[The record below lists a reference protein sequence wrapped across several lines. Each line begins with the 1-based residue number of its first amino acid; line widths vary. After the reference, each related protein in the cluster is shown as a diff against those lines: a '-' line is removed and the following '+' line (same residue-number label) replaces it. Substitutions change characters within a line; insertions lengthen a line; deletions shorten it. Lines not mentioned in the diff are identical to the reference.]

1 MGLSKQDLML
11 EEKKLTDTINE
22 IDEQISSAGESLNLD
37 EEQLKAFQKMMW
49 SNKQEFDDQE
59 MNVFL
64 EENEVKVMQL
74 ERRAKHLRVLNSV
87 RNKPYFG
94 SIVFDDEPIYIG
106 ITSVKR
112 DMDYLVYD
120 WRSPICSLFY
130 DFGVGYAKYAAPGGI
145 EEGFIS
151 QKRQYKIENAKLTNV
166 FDTTVAVDDEMLQD
180 VLAENSSDK
189 MKNIVNT
196 IQAEQ
201 NEVIRNVKDKNI
213 IVQGIAGSGKT
224 SVALHRIAFLLY
236 RLEHLTSG
244 NVLIFSP
251 NNVFAEYISEV
262 LPDLGEENTMQT
274 TYHEFASTFISEYYR
289 VEPYSSFVERYYKGN
304 RQDNNLI
311 EYKLSDQFALD
322 IEAFVKYFTK
332 AARFIKSFEYKEK
345 VIPFEELN
353 ELLHDRYNNKPLF
366 ERVELIAE
374 KINNTY
380 FTGKPK
386 DEISILSK
394 LYKCSNFQKDYKA
407 IYKAFFE
414 TVIFN
419 NSYKFD
425 YRRNENIRNLNEKVL
440 NYEDASPFIY
450 LKCLLEGFPYQVAM
464 RQVVIDEAQDYTY
477 LQYKILRK
485 IFKNASFTILG
496 DVNQT
501 VNPFYR
507 YESLNILL
515 NIFEDGRYME
525 LNKTYRSSPE
535 IISYANSILGLN
547 HVSAI
552 RRDNHLPIIKERME
566 ELSHIG
572 KAVKYL
578 KQKYKSICIITKSI
592 DEARIIAEGL
602 RPNYPKISVIDI
614 ETQMFNKQL
623 VVAPAYGV
631 KGLEFDSVIIINNFS
646 NDKYLYYVAVTRA
659 QHELIVYEKTTK

>member
-130 DFGVGYAKYAAPGGI
+130 DFGVGYAKYVAPGGI

-304 RQDNNLI
+304 R
-311 EYKLSDQFALD
+311 Y
-322 IEAFVKYFTK
+322 
-332 AARFIKSFEYKEK
+332 
-345 VIPFEELN
+345 
-353 ELLHDRYNNKPLF
+353 
-366 ERVELIAE
+366 
-374 KINNTY
+374 
-380 FTGKPK
+380 
-386 DEISILSK
+386 
-394 LYKCSNFQKDYKA
+394 
-407 IYKAFFE
+407 
-414 TVIFN
+414 
-419 NSYKFD
+419 
-425 YRRNENIRNLNEKVL
+425 
-440 NYEDASPFIY
+440 
-450 LKCLLEGFPYQVAM
+450 
-464 RQVVIDEAQDYTY
+464 
-477 LQYKILRK
+477 
-485 IFKNASFTILG
+485 
-496 DVNQT
+496 
-501 VNPFYR
+501 
-507 YESLNILL
+507 
-515 NIFEDGRYME
+515 
-525 LNKTYRSSPE
+525 
-535 IISYANSILGLN
+535 
-547 HVSAI
+547 
-552 RRDNHLPIIKERME
+552 
-566 ELSHIG
+566 
-572 KAVKYL
+572 
-578 KQKYKSICIITKSI
+578 
-592 DEARIIAEGL
+592 
-602 RPNYPKISVIDI
+602 
-614 ETQMFNKQL
+614 
-623 VVAPAYGV
+623 
-631 KGLEFDSVIIINNFS
+631 
-646 NDKYLYYVAVTRA
+646 
-659 QHELIVYEKTTK
+659 